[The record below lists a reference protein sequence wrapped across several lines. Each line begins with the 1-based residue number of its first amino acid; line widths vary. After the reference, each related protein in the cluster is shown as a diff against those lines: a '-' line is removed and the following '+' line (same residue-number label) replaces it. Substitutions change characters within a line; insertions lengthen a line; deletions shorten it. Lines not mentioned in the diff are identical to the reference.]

1 MPFRIVNLDE
11 QAVYKSCTTEILA
24 DQVVT
29 YEKLAVGA
37 VQSDSIEDGS
47 ISAVKLAPDV
57 FGAGLVANGT
67 TNAIDLNADNVTIEI
82 SSNLV
87 QVKAGGINQT
97 HISLTGNIDFNNYEV
112 LNLRVENVTSDPTPG
127 NAGRLIWR
135 TDLNQLKVDD
145 GTAFTSIGSGSGGH
159 IIEDEGTPLTQRAT
173 LNFVGSGVTVTDNGS
188 KSVVTIPGGGGVG
201 SYGKDLVVVVNPLDK
216 TIVLSNTPLSN
227 SEVVSWNG
235 LILKPGVS
243 NDYTISGSTVTLN
256 SGVTLT
262 IGDELQVVYAY

>member
-11 QAVYKSCTTEILA
+11 QAVFKSCTTEILA
-24 DQVVT
+24 DHVVT
-29 YEKLAVGA
+29 YEKIAPSAIDSDNLA
-37 VQSDSIEDGS
+37 DGS
-47 ISAVKLAPDV
+47 ITAIKLGSDV

-67 TNAIDLNADNVTIEI
+67 TNAIDLNVDNVTLEI

-87 QVKAGGINQT
+87 QLKAGGVNQT
-97 HISLTGNIDFNNYEV
+97 HITLTGNIDFGNYEI
-112 LNLRVENVTSDPTPG
+112 LKLRVENVNADPTPG

-145 GTAFTSIGSGSGGH
+145 GTSFTSIGSGSGGH
-159 IIEDEGTPLTQRAT
+159 IIEDEGTPVPQRAT
-173 LNFVGSGVTVTDNGS
+173 LNFVGSGVTVTDSGS

-201 SYGKDLVVVVNPLDK
+201 SYGRDLVVVVNPLDK
-216 TIVLSNTPLSN
+216 TIPLSNTPISN

-256 SGVTLT
+256 SAVTLT